1 MAPIVLVDLENPH
14 DQSLYNYLNSFTL
27 SLREENRS
35 QLTKIW
41 CIYRELVK
49 SFHHPDVSSVSGS
62 RLLAGFISC
71 LLKSP

>member
-14 DQSLYNYLNSFTL
+14 DQSLYNYLNLFTV
-27 SLREENRS
+27 SLCGENRS

-41 CIYRELVK
+41 AIDRELVK
-49 SFHHPDVSSVSGS
+49 SFHHPDVSIVSRS
-62 RLLAGFISC
+62 RLLGGFISC